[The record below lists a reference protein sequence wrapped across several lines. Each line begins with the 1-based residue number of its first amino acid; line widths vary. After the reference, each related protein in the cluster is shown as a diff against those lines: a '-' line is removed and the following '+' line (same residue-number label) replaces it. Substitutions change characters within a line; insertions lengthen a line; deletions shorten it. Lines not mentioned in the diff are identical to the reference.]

1 MKKILLCFTLFVCGY
16 SFYAQ
21 QDSYNTPLINID
33 DFSDKFGALRSNK
46 FANKIDGS
54 PLLFS
59 GTSNTLIIY
68 TNDDKAYRVKNGNYN
83 AFTGEIVTE
92 FAKDSLFVFDKDNIK
107 FAKLNNKVLKKYKDK
122 SLETKF
128 YFVLSEGQ
136 QITFLK
142 GHYAV
147 IENAKVNLLTDIV
160 EENSKYAIDEK
171 YYISKDNAT
180 VVEVK
185 LRKSSILNEMKDHKD
200 EVVTFVKE
208 NNLSYNKEE
217 DLIKI
222 MRYYNGL

>member
-1 MKKILLCFTLFVCGY
+1 M
-16 SFYAQ
+16 
-21 QDSYNTPLINID
+21 
-33 DFSDKFGALRSNK
+33 
-46 FANKIDGS
+46 
-54 PLLFS
+54 
-59 GTSNTLIIY
+59 
-68 TNDDKAYRVKNGNYN
+68 
-83 AFTGEIVTE
+83 
-92 FAKDSLFVFDKDNIK
+92 
-107 FAKLNNKVLKKYKDK
+107 LKKYKDK